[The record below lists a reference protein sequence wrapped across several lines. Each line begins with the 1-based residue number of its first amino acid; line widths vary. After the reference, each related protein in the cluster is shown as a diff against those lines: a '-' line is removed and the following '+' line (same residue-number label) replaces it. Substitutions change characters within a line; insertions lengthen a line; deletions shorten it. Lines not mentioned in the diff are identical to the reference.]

1 MKRLLL
7 CLPLLYIA
15 SACAPVA
22 LAGAG
27 AGGVVAGQERTA
39 GAALDDATIH
49 TKIYNKFFM
58 SNVNNLYSNVAIE
71 VSEGVV
77 LLTGVMPNVE
87 DAAAA
92 VQMAW
97 DVEGVREV
105 INEIQVTNR
114 GGPEQFAKDGWI
126 TTQARARLI
135 AEKGVKSVNY
145 TIETVNNVA
154 YVMGIAQSENELA
167 RVLNVV
173 SRVKGVERV
182 VSHVRLKTDPRRPIN
197 MTGTTPQG

>member
-39 GAALDDATIH
+39 GTALDDATIH
-49 TKIYNKFFM
+49 TKIYNKFFQ
-58 SNVNNLYSNVAIE
+58 SKVNNLYSNVAIE

-77 LLTGVMPNVE
+77 LLTGAMPTID

-97 DVEGVREV
+97 EVEGVREV

-114 GGPEQFAKDGWI
+114 GGATQFAKDSWI
-126 TTQARARLI
+126 TSQTRARLI
-135 AEKGVKSVNY
+135 AEKNVKSINY
-145 TIETVNNVA
+145 TVETVNNVA
-154 YVMGIAQSENELA
+154 YVMGIAQDENELA
-167 RVLNVV
+167 RVLNVI

-182 VSHVRLKTDPRRPIN
+182 VSHVRLKSDPRRPAN
-197 MTGTTPQG
+197 MTGTAPQG